1 VAFASYFAWFNL
13 IHWYAVSRLS
23 AFLFFTPIFGVLFG
37 TLFLSEEFTPS
48 LMIGLPLVCLGIFLV
63 NWTGASTRRAS

>member
-1 VAFASYFAWFNL
+1 MASESQEYPDLKA
-13 IHWYAVSRLS
+13 IVSRLS

-37 TLFLSEEFTPS
+37 TFFLSEEFTAS

-63 NWTGASTRRAS
+63 NWKTGAFTRRAS

>member
-1 VAFASYFAWFNL
+1 MASESQEYPDRKA
-13 IHWYAVSRLS
+13 IVSRLS

-37 TLFLSEEFTPS
+37 TFFLSEAFTPS

-63 NWTGASTRRAS
+63 NWRTGASTRRAS